1 LYQADGGELSELFET
16 SMGFARRYRFRHG
29 FQVISG
35 LAKVLLLSSSS
46 QLAAETNGVAL
57 TPPMGVNTWYG
68 YSSGINETLIKS
80 LADQMVTNGL
90 KDAGYTYLNLD
101 DGWAGQRDTNG
112 VMQSD
117 TNKFPSGIKAL
128 ADYVHSKGLKFGLY
142 ATGGFQTCAGYP
154 ASMGYEIQDANTF
167 ALWGVDYLKYE
178 ACQMPS
184 YELIPHEE
192 VFSVRMGQALKQTG
206 RPIVFSL
213 SIGPFENWIPGACN
227 LPRGTGDNSGT
238 WQNVLYHIDTVAQ
251 SPFKSRPGMF
261 NDPEVVPW
269 GLDSGLTKDEA
280 AFSMWCMLAAPL
292 LTGTMNPYRLPVL
305 LNSEAIA
312 VDQDPAGIQ
321 GWCVATNG
329 DLQVWKKPLGSS
341 NSTTMAVALFN
352 RGTNEADITANWS
365 DLALPA
371 GPATVRDLWA
381 HAYVASASFG
391 NFVGN
396 YTAHVAAQSVQLLK
410 ITGNAALAL
419 PAVGTVFVSD
429 LGWLNTTTNQSD
441 PIQRDRWVG
450 TPIGPMVIDG
460 ITYPKGLSFQANS
473 RADYYL
479 GGVASRFQCSI
490 GIDDRACCIF
500 ASAVFRVYADGVKI
514 YDSGMMNDNSPTQT
528 IDVDV
533 SGRNILSLEL
543 SDGGNGTLRDIGDW
557 GNARLV
563 VPPRPQIGQLQL
575 NVNKLSLGGSNGAP
589 NGAYLVL
596 VSTNAAAPWYQW
608 VPIRTN
614 YFDNNGNFA
623 ISNLTVPLN
632 PALFFRLKL
641 Q

>member
-1 LYQADGGELSELFET
+1 
-16 SMGFARRYRFRHG
+16 
-29 FQVISG
+29 
-35 LAKVLLLSSSS
+35 
-46 QLAAETNGVAL
+46 
-57 TPPMGVNTWYG
+57 
-68 YSSGINETLIKS
+68 
-80 LADQMVTNGL
+80 
-90 KDAGYTYLNLD
+90 
-101 DGWAGQRDTNG
+101 
-112 VMQSD
+112 
-117 TNKFPSGIKAL
+117 
-128 ADYVHSKGLKFGLY
+128 
-142 ATGGFQTCAGYP
+142 
-154 ASMGYEIQDANTF
+154 
-167 ALWGVDYLKYE
+167 
-178 ACQMPS
+178 
-184 YELIPHEE
+184 
-192 VFSVRMGQALKQTG
+192 
-206 RPIVFSL
+206 
-213 SIGPFENWIPGACN
+213 
-227 LPRGTGDNSGT
+227 
-238 WQNVLYHIDTVAQ
+238 
-251 SPFKSRPGMF
+251 
-261 NDPEVVPW
+261 
-269 GLDSGLTKDEA
+269 
-280 AFSMWCMLAAPL
+280 
-292 LTGTMNPYRLPVL
+292 
-305 LNSEAIA
+305 
-312 VDQDPAGIQ
+312 
-321 GWCVATNG
+321 
-329 DLQVWKKPLGSS
+329 
-341 NSTTMAVALFN
+341 
-352 RGTNEADITANWS
+352 
-365 DLALPA
+365 
-371 GPATVRDLWA
+371 
-381 HAYVASASFG
+381 
-391 NFVGN
+391 
-396 YTAHVAAQSVQLLK
+396 
-410 ITGNAALAL
+410 
-419 PAVGTVFVSD
+419 
-429 LGWLNTTTNQSD
+429 
-441 PIQRDRWVG
+441 
-450 TPIGPMVIDG
+450 MVIDG